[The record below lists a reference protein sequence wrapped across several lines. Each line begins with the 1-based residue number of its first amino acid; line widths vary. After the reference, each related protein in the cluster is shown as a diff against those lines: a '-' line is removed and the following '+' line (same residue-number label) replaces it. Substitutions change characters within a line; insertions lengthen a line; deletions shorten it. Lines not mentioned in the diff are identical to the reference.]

1 MGYKRIFVRV
11 PLTAEATLSGETKK
25 KIKAHTVDISQG
37 GFCITGPSEALSESE
52 YQIEIM
58 THDGQA
64 LQMFAKLV
72 HQDKNRAGFQTTK
85 MDGQSLEVIT
95 FLISEF
101 QMTPEFIRQIDE
113 YDLLSQ
119 RFIDD
124 EGNELE
130 ISFEI

>member
-25 KIKAHTVDISQG
+25 TINARTVDISQG
-37 GFCITGPSEALSESE
+37 GFCITEPSEALSESE
-52 YQIEIM
+52 YQIEIV
-58 THDGQA
+58 TRDGQTVR
-64 LQMFAKLV
+64 MFAKLV
-72 HQDKNRAGFQTTK
+72 HQNKDRAGFQTMT

-101 QMTPEFIRQIDE
+101 QMTPEFIKQLDE
-113 YDLLSQ
+113 FDLLSQ
-119 RFIDD
+119 RYIDD

-130 ISFEI
+130 ITFEI